1 MKAAGVFG
9 GSAVCSHT
17 HPQHCWLI
25 EEGKR
30 TENHSGCV
38 SSAVR
43 DVSYASF
50 LDETTS
56 NNRGGLITVVFLF
69 GDFGSLQLRSVWSL
83 SEGRS
88 RLKYS
93 FDLCPATHLA
103 YRKYHPSVKV
113 LLPNHKRNN

>member
-17 HPQHCWLI
+17 HPWCSCLI
-25 EEGKR
+25 EEGRR
-30 TENHSGCV
+30 TRNHSGCV

-50 LDETTS
+50 LDETTR

-69 GDFGSLQLRSVWSL
+69 GDFGSLQLRSVCSL